1 MGLSVLILFPDV
13 RFQKTVM
20 DSLVTAL
27 PGEVW
32 TSEDLEE
39 RLAPAYQR
47 ARLQPGRIE
56 LMTGIRERRMWPEG
70 TRPSAASAAAVS
82 RLLETTAADRGGID
96 LLIHAAVSR
105 DRLEPATAATVHR
118 LAGLGGGCQ
127 IFDLSNACLG
137 FLNALL
143 VAAAFIE
150 SGQARRI
157 VVAAGENG
165 RPLVE
170 GTIRTLNAR
179 KDLTRQAIKPWFAN
193 LTIGCGAVA
202 ALVCRE
208 DDAASANP
216 VRLRGGSGETDT
228 RFSELCEGDASG
240 EELIMATDSEELLVA
255 GIGVAQRC
263 WDRFCREMEVDGQA
277 FDRIVTH
284 QVGRA
289 HQRELYRG
297 LNLDVG
303 LDYPTFP
310 ILGNVGSVSC
320 PVTLAM
326 AIEAGAVVAGNRV
339 ALLGIGSGLSSV
351 MLDVEV
357 L

>member
-1 MGLSVLILFPDV
+1 MELGEV
-13 RFQKTVM
+13 RFQKTVL

-27 PGEVW
+27 PEEVW
-32 TSEDLEE
+32 TSEAIEE
-39 RLAPAYQR
+39 RLAPAYARAGLQR
-47 ARLQPGRIE
+47 GRIE
-56 LMTGIRERRMWPEG
+56 LMTGIRERRMWAEG
-70 TRPSAASAAAVS
+70 TRPSAASAMAVN
-82 RLLETTAADRGGID
+82 RLLDSVGVDREKID
-96 LLIHAAVSR
+96 ILMHTAVSR

-137 FLNALL
+137 FLNGLL
-143 VAAAFIE
+143 VAAAFVE
-150 SGQARRI
+150 SGQADR
-157 VVAAGENG
+157 VLVAAGENG

-170 GTIRTLNAR
+170 GTIRALNA
-179 KDLTRQAIKPWFAN
+179 KEDLNRQRIKPWFAN
-193 LTIGCGAVA
+193 LTVGCGAVA

-208 DDAASANP
+208 NLATTVHP

-228 RFSELCEGDASG
+228 RYSELCEGDASG
-240 EELIMATDSEELLVA
+240 EELVMATDSEELLVA
-255 GIGVAQRC
+255 GIGVAGRS
-263 WDRFCREMEVDGQA
+263 WDRFCEEMEVDAGS
-277 FDRIVTH
+277 FERIVTH

-297 LNLDVG
+297 LGLDPA

-310 ILGNVGSVSC
+310 VLGNVGSVSC
-320 PVTLAM
+320 PATLAM
-326 AIEAGAVVAGNRV
+326 AMEAGAVVAGNRV